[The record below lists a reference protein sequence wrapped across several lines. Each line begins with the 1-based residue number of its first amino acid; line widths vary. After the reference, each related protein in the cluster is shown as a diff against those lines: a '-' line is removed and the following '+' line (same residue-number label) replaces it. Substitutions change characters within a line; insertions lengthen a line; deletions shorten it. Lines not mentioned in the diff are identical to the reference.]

1 MTLPDGYERRMA
13 EVVEPAG
20 DARGRALAAVI
31 RGASVALLGSV
42 LGGGLGFLFPV
53 VMARVLPQSSFGL
66 LVLALNLLLAASAL
80 GTAGADYAAIR
91 GVAAA
96 DDPGAKRGAM
106 RTPIRL
112 VLVLDLTVAVVLA
125 LLAGPL
131 ARHVFGQPQFVWP
144 LRAIALVL
152 PLTVLAQMFSA
163 SLSGLERASGELVR
177 KVVEQ
182 GGRVVLAP
190 LAVATGL
197 GVAGAVAG
205 MAAAAAAAAVAVGW
219 LLLRSLPRGGA
230 TVPVSAR
237 GVVTFAWPQTIANV
251 AAQLW
256 QLANVVIL
264 AQYTSARVVALYGAA
279 LALARLPALVYN
291 SFSFRF
297 SPAIARLWAAGER
310 EELSHLLQSVTR
322 WVSMIAVPFYAIAVA
337 VPAPLLLVYGHGYRR
352 GALALALICL
362 GSLCNSLAGPVEWTL
377 IMTGRVK
384 LEMAANVGAAIPLLG
399 VALWL
404 IPRYGLTG
412 AAVTS
417 LLYALA
423 INLTKTI
430 FVARTLHLHAFSTV
444 LLRPLAAAAAAGG
457 AAAVAEHAAG
467 VGVTLLGTLALA
479 AIVLAAY
486 VIGLVVLG
494 GMPREDRAAL
504 SLAIRGR

>member
-1 MTLPDGYERRMA
+1 MV
-13 EVVEPAG
+13 EVVEPG
-20 DARGRALAAVI
+20 VEDARGRALAALI

-42 LGGGLGFLFPV
+42 LGGGFGFAFPV
-53 VMARVLPQSSFGL
+53 VMAHLLPQRSFGL

-80 GTAGADYAAIR
+80 GTWGADYAAIR

-96 DDPGAKRGAM
+96 AEPGAKRGAM
-106 RTPIRL
+106 RTSIL
-112 VLVLDLTVAVVLA
+112 VVLVLDLVAAAALA

-131 ARHVFGQPQFVWP
+131 ARHVFGQPDFVWP
-144 LRAIALVL
+144 LRALALVV

-182 GGRVVLAP
+182 GGRVALAP
-190 LAVATGL
+190 LAVAAGL
-197 GVAGAVAG
+197 GVAGAVLG
-205 MAAAAAAAAVAVGW
+205 MAAAAAAAVAGVAW
-219 LLLRSLPRGGA
+219 LLLRSLPRGGK
-230 TVPVSAR
+230 TQPPPVRSVL
-237 GVVTFAWPQTIANV
+237 GFGWPQTVANGT
-251 AAQLW
+251 AQLW
-256 QLANVVIL
+256 QLANIVIL
-264 AQYTSARVVALYGAA
+264 GQYTNTKVVALYGAA

-310 EELSHLLQSVTR
+310 RQLDDLLQSVTR
-322 WVSMIAVPFYAIAVA
+322 WVSMVAVPFYAVAVA
-337 VPAPLLLVYGHGYRR
+337 VPAPLLLVYGRQYRE

-384 LEMAANVGAAIPLLG
+384 LEMAANLGAAIPLLG

-404 IPRYGLTG
+404 VPAYGLTG

-417 LLYALA
+417 LLYAVA

-430 FVARTLHLHAFSTV
+430 FVARALGLRAFSPS
-444 LLRPLAAAAAAGG
+444 LLRPLAAGAGAG
-457 AAAVAEHAAG
+457 ALAAVGEHAAG
-467 VGVTLLGTLALA
+467 LGATLAGTVALAALVLVAYALFLFGLGGMSHGDRRALALA
-479 AIVLAAY
+479 V
-486 VIGLVVLG
+486 
-494 GMPREDRAAL
+494 
-504 SLAIRGR
+504 RGER